1 MNEGN
6 KETLLR
12 FLDEVFTAV
21 ASEPYVY
28 TDIVIDMQTEAVAQ
42 EASVMQFGMDSTEQN
57 WSSDAR
63 FDLICFKG
71 AHSPRMQSSLMIYTI
86 NQ

>member
-1 MNEGN
+1 MNEGHI
-6 KETLLR
+6 ETLLR
-12 FLDEVFTAV
+12 FLDEIFTAV

-28 TDIVIDMQTEAVAQ
+28 TDIVIDMQTEAVAE

-63 FDLICFKG
+63 FVLICL
-71 AHSPRMQSSLMIYTI
+71 P
-86 NQ
+86 